1 MCKNRLRRA
10 PTLGEASEI
19 FLKEHGAKLKPST
32 LHDYRAL
39 LRHHIVPALGA
50 LPIADCRS
58 GAKAHRALSQRGL
71 LLLPDSKTGQEAIF
85 LNEPAV
91 DLLRALPKTP
101 DNPHVIVGAKQ
112 GGHLR

>member
-50 LPIADCRS
+50 LPIADLAQKHIARFHN
-58 GAKAHRALSQRGL
+58 GAYYCCPIPK
-71 LLLPDSKTGQEAIF
+71 
-85 LNEPAV
+85 PA
-91 DLLRALPKTP
+91 RRPFSSMNQPWTC
-101 DNPHVIVGAKQ
+101 
-112 GGHLR
+112 